1 MVYLKLLRDSI
12 DIDDV
17 LDFNS
22 SETAADTYDQYI
34 GTEVALLDTK
44 GYMITATVKK
54 NYVKII

>member
-22 SETAADTYDQYI
+22 SETAADTYDKYI
-34 GTEVALLDTK
+34 DV
-44 GYMITATVKK
+44 
-54 NYVKII
+54 